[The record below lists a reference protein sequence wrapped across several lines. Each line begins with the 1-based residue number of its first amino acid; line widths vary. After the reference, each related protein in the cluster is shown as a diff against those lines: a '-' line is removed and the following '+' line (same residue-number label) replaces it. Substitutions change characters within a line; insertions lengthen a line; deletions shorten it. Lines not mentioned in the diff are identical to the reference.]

1 MTPGDDDEDDDVL
14 MDYEDIVAKDTVA
27 APPITSTSVMHPSV
41 RPPRNAE
48 DEEEDGE
55 IPKRAQPRD
64 MDADAEVDVDVDA
77 MGDEPDMTKIM
88 TSKDPAYVELDA
100 EDLRCAEHVA
110 RSIREP
116 KRHLIRVLVKRFGRD
131 AASEALRETLR
142 IEREG
147 GSMYEEGCEGSGSWK
162 RRTKAGCFL
171 WVFKKQR
178 ADARAVAA
186 AFEESKEIDRRIKAF
201 KRERG
206 GGGGRGRGRGRGRP
220 PASVRSAA

>member
-1 MTPGDDDEDDDVL
+1 MTTDTDDDVL
-14 MDYEDIVAKDTVA
+14 MDYEDVVAKDPVA
-27 APPITSTSVMHPSV
+27 APPAVSTSVMHPRV

-55 IPKRAQPRD
+55 IPKRALPRD
-64 MDADAEVDVDVDA
+64 MDADVDADAGVDA
-77 MGDEPDMTKIM
+77 MVDDAKMAPGMM
-88 TSKDPAYVELDA
+88 SNDPAYVELDV

-147 GSMYEEGCEGSGSWK
+147 GSMYEEGCEGSGVWK

-206 GGGGRGRGRGRGRP
+206 GAGRGRGRGRGRLP
-220 PASVRSAA
+220 VSVRRTA

>member
-1 MTPGDDDEDDDVL
+1 MTTETDDDDVL
-14 MDYEDIVAKDTVA
+14 MDYEDVVAKDLID
-27 APPITSTSVMHPSV
+27 APPTAAATSVTHPRV

-55 IPKRAQPRD
+55 IPKRALPRD
-64 MDADAEVDVDVDA
+64 MDADVDADAGVDA
-77 MGDEPDMTKIM
+77 MGDDAKTPLGMA
-88 TSKDPAYVELDA
+88 SNDPAYVELDV

-147 GSMYEEGCEGSGSWK
+147 GSMYEEGCEGSGAWK

-206 GGGGRGRGRGRGRP
+206 GGGRGRGRGRGRP
-220 PASVRSAA
+220 PASVRRAA